1 MDIEHQ
7 RLTLRRLEFEA
18 KIKDLK
24 IKDLKIKA
32 ETNKLKEVK
41 QKKNYTDFESNFSFE
56 KDYNRWLWSTMLLRI
71 PK

>member
-1 MDIEHQ
+1 MDIENQ
-7 RLTLRRLEFEA
+7 RLTLRRLEFET

-24 IKDLKIKA
+24 IKVEMD
-32 ETNKLKEVK
+32 KLKEVK

-71 PK
+71 P

>member
-18 KIKDLK
+18 K